1 MDSAGIRRC
10 VHINITM
17 RGATVMNNSSKYGG
31 TFFAPDEHQICTI
44 GTGYLA
50 NTLSGAGNKRAG
62 ATLTNKR
69 VYFSGSVYSLNNK
82 GRFVSINQRKIVN
95 NRDIT
100 GTGYVFYRPLHY
112 VWWSILSIVLGFFG
126 SAYLGNQTGN
136 DEASVLSFVIGIIL
150 FVVFLILY
158 FIKRMTLLCVEYAGG
173 NIAFDVR
180 WIQKHEQDDF
190 IRNIHLTKDNVYSKS
205 AVEQGFV
212 SNIDDEDQ
220 IPDL

>member
-1 MDSAGIRRC
+1 
-10 VHINITM
+10 
-17 RGATVMNNSSKYGG
+17 MNNGNKYGG
-31 TFFAPDEHQICTI
+31 KFCSPDERQISTI

-50 NTLSGAGNKRAG
+50 NTISDAGTKRAG

-69 VYFSGSVYSLNNK
+69 VYFSGSVYTLNNK
-82 GRFVSINQRKIVN
+82 GRFVSYNQRKIIN

-100 GTGYVFYRPLHY
+100 GTGYVYYRPLY
-112 VWWSILSIVLGFFG
+112 YIWWSILSLVLGFIG
-126 SAYLGNQTGN
+126 MAYLANNSSDDDIAFIALALG
-136 DEASVLSFVIGIIL
+136 VIFFII
-150 FVVFLILY
+150 FLIRY

-190 IRNIHLTKDNVYSKS
+190 IRNIHLVKDNLYHRA
-205 AVEQGFV
+205 AVDQGFTMD
-212 SNIDDEDQ
+212 NDDSDI

>member
-1 MDSAGIRRC
+1 
-10 VHINITM
+10 
-17 RGATVMNNSSKYGG
+17 MNNSSKYGG
-31 TFFAPDEHQICTI
+31 TFFSPDEHQICTI

-50 NTLSGAGNKRAG
+50 NTISGAGSKRAG

-112 VWWSILSIVLGFFG
+112 VWWSIVSLVLGIIISLYLDSQPRSDEAPMFPLAIGIVLF
-126 SAYLGNQTGN
+126 A
-136 DEASVLSFVIGIIL
+136 
-150 FVVFLILY
+150 VFLVSY

-190 IRNIHLTKDNVYSKS
+190 IRNIHLTKDIVYSKS

>member
-1 MDSAGIRRC
+1 
-10 VHINITM
+10 
-17 RGATVMNNSSKYGG
+17 MNNSSKYGG
-31 TFFAPDEHQICTI
+31 TFFSPDEHQICTI

-50 NTLSGAGNKRAG
+50 NTISGAGSKRAG

-82 GRFVSINQRKIVN
+82 GRFVSIKQRKIVN

-112 VWWSILSIVLGFFG
+112 IWWSILSLVLGFFG
-126 SAYLGNQTGN
+126 TAYLANQSSSE
-136 DEASVLSFVIGIIL
+136 EASFIALVFGFIL
-150 FVVFLILY
+150 FIVFLITY
-158 FIKRMTLLCVEYAGG
+158 FTKRMTLLCVEYAGG
-173 NIAFDVR
+173 NIAFDVL

-190 IRNIHLTKDNVYSKS
+190 IRNIHLAKDNLYSKS

-212 SNIDDEDQ
+212 SNVNDADL

>member
-1 MDSAGIRRC
+1 
-10 VHINITM
+10 
-17 RGATVMNNSSKYGG
+17 MNNSSKYGG

-50 NTLSGAGNKRAG
+50 NTISGAGNKRAG

-112 VWWSILSIVLGFFG
+112 VWWSIVSLVLGIVISLYLGSQPGSDEAPMFPLAIGIVLF
-126 SAYLGNQTGN
+126 A
-136 DEASVLSFVIGIIL
+136 
-150 FVVFLILY
+150 VFLVSY

-190 IRNIHLTKDNVYSKS
+190 IRNIHLTKDIVYSKS

>member
-1 MDSAGIRRC
+1 
-10 VHINITM
+10 
-17 RGATVMNNSSKYGG
+17 MNNSSKYGG

-50 NTLSGAGNKRAG
+50 NTISGAGNKRAG

-82 GRFVSINQRKIVN
+82 GRFVSLRQRKVVN
-95 NRDIT
+95 TRDIT

-112 VWWSILSIVLGFFG
+112 IWWSVLSVILGIILSIFMSATTGDDGASIMFMALGF
-126 SAYLGNQTGN
+126 
-136 DEASVLSFVIGIIL
+136 IL
-150 FVVFLILY
+150 FIVFLVMY

-180 WIQKHEQDDF
+180 WIQQHEQDDF
-190 IRNIHLTKDNVYSKS
+190 IRNIHLAKDNIYRKA

-212 SNIDDEDQ
+212 SSSDDEDE

>member
-1 MDSAGIRRC
+1 MMQYIMDSAGIRRC

-17 RGATVMNNSSKYGG
+17 RGAMIMNNSSKYGG

-112 VWWSILSIVLGFFG
+112 VWWSILSI
-126 SAYLGNQTGN
+126 
-136 DEASVLSFVIGIIL
+136 DEASMLPLAIGIVL
-150 FVVFLILY
+150 FAVFLVSY
-158 FIKRMTLLCVEYAGG
+158 FVKRMTLLCVEYAGG

-180 WIQKHEQDDF
+180 WIQAHEQDDF
-190 IRNIHLTKDNVYSKS
+190 IRNIHLTKDKVYSKS

-212 SNIDDEDQ
+212 SNTDDEEQ

>member
-1 MDSAGIRRC
+1 
-10 VHINITM
+10 
-17 RGATVMNNSSKYGG
+17 MNNSSKYGG

-50 NTLSGAGNKRAG
+50 NTISGAGNKRAG

-112 VWWSILSIVLGFFG
+112 VWRSIVSLVLGIVI
-126 SAYLGNQTGN
+126 SLYLGSH
-136 DEASVLSFVIGIIL
+136 EASMFPLAIGIVL
-150 FVVFLILY
+150 FAVFLVSY

-190 IRNIHLTKDNVYSKS
+190 IRNIHLTKDIVYSKS

>member
-1 MDSAGIRRC
+1 MS
-10 VHINITM
+10 
-17 RGATVMNNSSKYGG
+17 NSSNYGG
-31 TFFAPDEHQICTI
+31 TFCASGERQICTI

-50 NTLSGAGNKRAG
+50 NTISGAGSRRAG
-62 ATLTNKR
+62 ATLTDKR

-82 GRFVSINQRKIVN
+82 GRFVSIKQRKIVN

-112 VWWSILSIVLGFFG
+112 IWWSILSLVLGFFG
-126 SAYLGNQTGN
+126 TAYLANQSSSE
-136 DEASVLSFVIGIIL
+136 EASFIALVFGFIL
-150 FVVFLILY
+150 FIVFLITY
-158 FIKRMTLLCVEYAGG
+158 FTKRMTLLCVEYAGG

-190 IRNIHLTKDNVYSKS
+190 IRNIHLAKDNLYSKS

-212 SNIDDEDQ
+212 SNVNDADL

>member
-1 MDSAGIRRC
+1 
-10 VHINITM
+10 
-17 RGATVMNNSSKYGG
+17 MNNSSKYGG

-50 NTLSGAGNKRAG
+50 NTISGAGNKRAG

-82 GRFVSINQRKIVN
+82 GRFVSLRQRKVVN
-95 NRDIT
+95 TRDIT

-112 VWWSILSIVLGFFG
+112 IWWSVLSVILGIILSIFMSATTGDDGASIMFMALGF
-126 SAYLGNQTGN
+126 
-136 DEASVLSFVIGIIL
+136 IL
-150 FVVFLILY
+150 FIVFLVMY

-180 WIQKHEQDDF
+180 WIQQQEQDDF
-190 IRNIHLTKDNVYSKS
+190 IRNIHLAKDNIYRKA

-212 SNIDDEDQ
+212 SSSDDEDE

>member
-1 MDSAGIRRC
+1 MKG
-10 VHINITM
+10 VL
-17 RGATVMNNSSKYGG
+17 VMNNNSKYGG
-31 TFFAPDEHQICTI
+31 TFCAPGERQICTL

-50 NTLSGAGNKRAG
+50 NTISGADAKRAG

-69 VYFSGSVYSLNNK
+69 VYFSGSVYSLNQK
-82 GRFVSINQRKIVN
+82 GRFVSVIQRKIVN

-112 VWWSILSIVLGFFG
+112 ISWGILSLIFGFLGVV
-126 SAYLGNQTGN
+126 YLSNQTGS
-136 DEASVLSFVIGIIL
+136 DDASFIPLLLGFVFFI
-150 FVVFLILY
+150 VFLITY
-158 FIKRMTLLCVEYAGG
+158 FTKRMTLLSVEYAGG

-190 IRNIHLTKDNVYSKS
+190 IRNIHLAKDNIYSKS

-212 SNIDDEDQ
+212 SDIDDADL